1 MLNKYHIT
9 WTLDI
14 NRIHPCYISH
24 PVYNLRSQPGE
35 APRLPSALYQLAGT
49 KTGHSSLGVPEEMY
63 FSFLFQSFL
72 VKALDYLYLN
82 LKLHR
87 LVFDRVK
94 A

>member
-1 MLNKYHIT
+1 MLNNYHLT
-9 WTLDI
+9 WVLDSVM
-14 NRIHPCYISH
+14 IHPCHIVH
-24 PVYNLRSQPGE
+24 PVQHLRGQPGE

-49 KTGHSSLGVPEEMY
+49 KTGHSNLGVPEEMY